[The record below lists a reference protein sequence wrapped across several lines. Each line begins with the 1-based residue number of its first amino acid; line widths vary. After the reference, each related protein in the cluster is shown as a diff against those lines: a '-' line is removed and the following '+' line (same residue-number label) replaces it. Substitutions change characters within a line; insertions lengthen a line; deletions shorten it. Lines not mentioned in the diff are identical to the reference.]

1 MSTNSKKEL
10 IECER
15 LIGIRIMQEDAES
28 IYSLLQTEKNPIF
41 TMEMIPYYAL
51 FVQSCQEY
59 MGEDLLPKSIA
70 KDLKDIRNHI
80 KAYTD
85 GFGKSQKRVAAV
97 DDAQNRDFKEQLRF
111 GFLKKFN
118 IHLNLGTYWTEEK
131 QIIGNTQQLANFL
144 SVESVFDPK
153 IKEKNYQM
161 GYHIGS
167 FVSSFRNELANSSSF
182 PIIERERKSISINYY
197 CDINTNKRNNL
208 LSKGQKKEIN
218 LFYLHLLCN
227 MNFVKYILR
236 PLFRD
241 GNIWVFRVEYIVSYY
256 TLRALER
263 LKNYTEN
270 NKDIT
275 VESKEIHD
283 ILKLGELL
291 FKTKVRNCMMHY
303 NLENAGVISF
313 ENIDKP
319 FYGIIENCFDGK
331 SYQEYLIELH
341 GLSNMIIDFLNN
353 QFDFSNVKLG
363 SL

>member
-1 MSTNSKKEL
+1 MGEL
-10 IECER
+10 TEYER
-15 LIGIRIMQEDAES
+15 LISIHIMQEDAES
-28 IYSLLQTEKNPIF
+28 IYSLLQTERDSIF
-41 TMEMIPYYAL
+41 AMEIIPYYAL

-59 MGEDLLPKSIA
+59 MGENLLPESIA

-85 GFGKSQKRVAAV
+85 GFGKSQRRVATV
-97 DDAQNRDFKEQLRF
+97 DDAQDRDFKEQLRF
-111 GFLKKFN
+111 EFLKKIS
-118 IHLNLGTYWTEEK
+118 IHLNLGTYWTEEG
-131 QIIGNTQQLANFL
+131 QVIGNTQQLADFL
-144 SVESVFDPK
+144 SVESMFDPK
-153 IKEKNYQM
+153 IKEKNYQI

-167 FVSSFRNELANSSSF
+167 FVASFRDGLADSLSY

-236 PLFRD
+236 PLFQD
-241 GNIWVFRVEYIVSYY
+241 GNIWAFRVEYIVSYY

-263 LKNYTEN
+263 LKNYCEN
-270 NKDIT
+270 NKDII
-275 VESKEIHD
+275 VETKEIYG
-283 ILKLGELL
+283 ILKQGELL
-291 FKTKVRNCMMHY
+291 FTTKLRNCMMHY

-319 FYGIIENCFDGK
+319 FYGIIESCFDGK

-341 GLSNMIIDFLNN
+341 ELSDMIIDFLNN
-353 QFDFSNVKLG
+353 QFDFSDVKLER
-363 SL
+363 L

>member
-1 MSTNSKKEL
+1 MSTSSKKGL

-15 LIGIRIMQEDAES
+15 LISIRIMKEDAES
-28 IYSLLQTEKNPIF
+28 IYSLLQTERNPIF
-41 TMEMIPYYAL
+41 VMEIIPYYAL

-59 MGEDLLPKSIA
+59 MGEDLLPKSVA

-80 KAYTD
+80 KAYTN
-85 GFGKSQKRVAAV
+85 GFGKSQTRVAAV
-97 DDAQNRDFKEQLRF
+97 DDRQDRDFKEQLRF
-111 GFLKKFN
+111 GFLKKLN
-118 IHLNLGTYWTEEK
+118 IHLNLGTYWTKEK
-131 QIIGNTQQLANFL
+131 QIIGNTQQLVDFL
-144 SVESVFDPK
+144 SVESLFDPK
-153 IKEKNYQM
+153 IKEKNRQM
-161 GYHIGS
+161 GSHIGS
-167 FVSSFRNELANSSSF
+167 FVASFRDGLANSSSS

-241 GNIWVFRVEYIVSYY
+241 GNIWLFRVEYIVSYY

-270 NKDIT
+270 NKGIT
-275 VESKEIHD
+275 IEGKEIYD
-283 ILKLGELL
+283 ILKLGKVL
-291 FKTKVRNCMMHY
+291 FNTKLRNCMMHY

-331 SYQEYLIELH
+331 SCQEYLIELH
-341 GLSNMIIDFLNN
+341 GLSNMIINFLNN
-353 QFDFSNVKLG
+353 QFDFSNVKLE

>member
-1 MSTNSKKEL
+1 M
-10 IECER
+10 
-15 LIGIRIMQEDAES
+15 ES
-28 IYSLLQTEKNPIF
+28 L
-41 TMEMIPYYAL
+41 
-51 FVQSCQEY
+51 
-59 MGEDLLPKSIA
+59 
-70 KDLKDIRNHI
+70 
-80 KAYTD
+80 
-85 GFGKSQKRVAAV
+85 
-97 DDAQNRDFKEQLRF
+97 
-111 GFLKKFN
+111 
-118 IHLNLGTYWTEEK
+118 
-131 QIIGNTQQLANFL
+131 
-144 SVESVFDPK
+144 FDPK
-153 IKEKNYQM
+153 IKEKNYQI

-167 FVSSFRNELANSSSF
+167 FVASFRDGLANFSSF
-182 PIIERERKSISINYY
+182 PVIERKRKSISINYY
-197 CDINTNKRNNL
+197 CDINTNKRNSL
-208 LSKGQKKEIN
+208 LLKGQKKEVN

-241 GNIWVFRVEYIVSYY
+241 GNMWVFRVEYVVSYY

-263 LKNYTEN
+263 LIKYTEN

-283 ILKLGELL
+283 ILKAGELL

-319 FYGIIENCFDGK
+319 FYGIIENCFEEK

-353 QFDFSNVKLG
+353 QFDFSDVKLE

>member
-1 MSTNSKKEL
+1 MGEL
-10 IECER
+10 TEYER
-15 LIGIRIMQEDAES
+15 LISIRIMQEDAES
-28 IYSLLQTEKNPIF
+28 IYSLLKTERDSIF
-41 TMEMIPYYAL
+41 AMEIIPYYAL

-59 MGEDLLPKSIA
+59 MGENLLPESIA

-80 KAYTD
+80 KTYAD
-85 GFGKSQKRVAAV
+85 GFGKSQRRVSTV
-97 DDAQNRDFKEQLRF
+97 DDAQDRDFKEQLRF
-111 GFLKKFN
+111 EFLKKIN
-118 IHLNLGTYWTEEK
+118 VHLNLGTYWTEER
-131 QIIGNTQQLANFL
+131 QVIGNTQQLADFL
-144 SVESVFDPK
+144 SVESMFDSK

-167 FVSSFRNELANSSSF
+167 FVASFRDGLADSLSY
-182 PIIERERKSISINYY
+182 PIIERKRQLISINYY
-197 CDINTNKRNNL
+197 CDINTNKKNNL

-218 LFYLHLLCN
+218 LFYLHSLCS

-236 PLFRD
+236 PLFQD
-241 GNIWVFRVEYIVSYY
+241 GNIWTFRVEYIVSYY

-275 VESKEIHD
+275 IETKEIHD
-283 ILKLGELL
+283 ILKQGELL
-291 FKTKVRNCMMHY
+291 FTTKLRNCMMHY

-341 GLSNMIIDFLNN
+341 GLSDMIIDFLNN
-353 QFDFSNVKLG
+353 QFDFSDVKLER
-363 SL
+363 L

>member
-1 MSTNSKKEL
+1 M
-10 IECER
+10 R
-15 LIGIRIMQEDAES
+15 G
-28 IYSLLQTEKNPIF
+28 
-41 TMEMIPYYAL
+41 
-51 FVQSCQEY
+51 
-59 MGEDLLPKSIA
+59 
-70 KDLKDIRNHI
+70 
-80 KAYTD
+80 
-85 GFGKSQKRVAAV
+85 
-97 DDAQNRDFKEQLRF
+97 
-111 GFLKKFN
+111 
-118 IHLNLGTYWTEEK
+118 LN
-131 QIIGNTQQLANFL
+131 
-144 SVESVFDPK
+144 V
-153 IKEKNYQM
+153 
-161 GYHIGS
+161 
-167 FVSSFRNELANSSSF
+167 VS
-182 PIIERERKSISINYY
+182 P
-197 CDINTNKRNNL
+197 
-208 LSKGQKKEIN
+208 
-218 LFYLHLLCN
+218 
-227 MNFVKYILR
+227 
-236 PLFRD
+236 D

-291 FKTKVRNCMMHY
+291 FKKKVRNCMMHY

-341 GLSNMIIDFLNN
+341 GLSNKIIGFLNN